1 MSINERIERM
11 KDDIINSTVELV
23 KIKSL
28 EGEASEGKPFGEG
41 PYLALEKALE
51 ICEKLGFKTKNLD
64 GYVGYAE
71 YGEGEE
77 YVAALGHLDVVPEGD
92 GWNYDPYG
100 GEIVDGKI
108 YGRGTTDDKGPIV
121 AALYGVKA
129 IMDEGLSISK
139 RIRIIFGTN
148 EETGSQE
155 LEYYLEREKP
165 PVAGFTPDA
174 DYPLINGEKGITIF
188 DLVKKFEQQNGDIV
202 LKELHGGQAANM
214 VPDKCEAVISCVES
228 EEILN
233 KLNEF
238 VKTTGYDIKSEICE
252 GEMKLICKGE
262 SAHGSTPELGFNSVM
277 ALMNFLGEITFSN
290 NEINEYIEFMNDKIG
305 MNLHGEDF
313 GCYLEDEVSGKLS
326 FNVGVIKLDNLESK
340 MTLNLRYPVT
350 KTLDD
355 MLNPV
360 KETLKDT
367 GITIEKFVH
376 QEPLYYPA
384 DHPLVKS
391 LQEVYEEE
399 TGNRAELISIGGG
412 TYAKEMPNILAFGPQ
427 FPGEPDTIHKPNEYI
442 TIDNL
447 MKNAKIYANALY
459 KLAK

>member
-1 MSINERIERM
+1 
-11 KDDIINSTVELV
+11 
-23 KIKSL
+23 
-28 EGEASEGKPFGEG
+28 
-41 PYLALEKALE
+41 
-51 ICEKLGFKTKNLD
+51 
-64 GYVGYAE
+64 
-71 YGEGEE
+71 
-77 YVAALGHLDVVPEGD
+77 
-92 GWNYDPYG
+92 
-100 GEIVDGKI
+100 
-108 YGRGTTDDKGPIV
+108 
-121 AALYGVKA
+121 
-129 IMDEGLSISK
+129 
-139 RIRIIFGTN
+139 
-148 EETGSQE
+148 
-155 LEYYLEREKP
+155 
-165 PVAGFTPDA
+165 
-174 DYPLINGEKGITIF
+174 
-188 DLVKKFEQQNGDIV
+188 
-202 LKELHGGQAANM
+202 M

>member
-1 MSINERIERM
+1 MSINEHIERM
-11 KDDIINSTVELV
+11 KDEIINSTVELV

-51 ICEKLGFKTKNLD
+51 ISEKLGFKTKNLD

-71 YGEGEE
+71 YGEGDE

-129 IMDEGLSISK
+129 IMDEGLSLSK
-139 RIRIIFGTN
+139 KIRIIFGTN
-148 EETGSQE
+148 EETGSKE

-188 DLVKKFEQQNGDIV
+188 DLIKKFDEQKGDVI
-202 LKELHGGQAANM
+202 LKELYGGQAANM
-214 VPDKCEAVISCVES
+214 VPDKCEAVIGCVQS
-228 EEILN
+228 EEIIN
-233 KLNEF
+233 NLNEF
-238 VKTTGYDIKSEICE
+238 VKRTGYDIKGEICE
-252 GEMKLICKGE
+252 GGIKLTCIGE
-262 SAHGSTPELGFNSVM
+262 SAHGSTPELGFNSIM
-277 ALMNFLGEITFSN
+277 ALMNFLGEIKFSS
-290 NEINEYIEFMNDKIG
+290 NEINEYITFMNNKIG

-326 FNVGVIKLDNLESK
+326 FNVGVIKLENSEIK
-340 MTLNLRYPVT
+340 MILNLRYPVT

-360 KETLKDT
+360 KETIKGT
-367 GITIEKFVH
+367 GIDLENFVH

-384 DHPLVKS
+384 DHPLVRS

-447 MKNAKIYANALY
+447 IKNAKIYSNALY